1 MVVNQMKHYGKNM
14 EDVHV
19 VENILHSLTV
29 KFDFLVCAI
38 EESKDIE
45 SMIVDQL

>member
-1 MVVNQMKHYGKNM
+1 MKHYGKNM

-19 VENILHSLTV
+19 VENILHSLAV